1 MPAIAPAP
9 PAVVGPRRC
18 HRLRVR
24 GGEVEL
30 GTRTWIMGILN
41 ATPDSFSDGGPF
53 QEAGPAIERG
63 LALFEEAERRQGA
76 AQQLANTL
84 GCLDGMG
91 SASEAQLHGCFLALR
106 LLLDDASALYAAAR
120 TAQRHSR

>member
-1 MPAIAPAP
+1 MTS
-9 PAVVGPRRC
+9 
-18 HRLRVR
+18 H
-24 GGEVEL
+24 
-30 GTRTWIMGILN
+30 
-41 ATPDSFSDGGPF
+41 TPDSPPTTQTYRPLQADDAVALCIRRDAS
-53 QEAGPAIERG
+53 G
-63 LALFEEAERRQGA
+63 LALFEEAERRQHA